1 MLGAAAENSGWP
13 GQHPAPPLRRRQ
25 AGTTDPD
32 GRQNAMASQVP
43 TTPVSGGDDYFMLL
57 RKARQRRTSGAR
69 LALSEL
75 TGLTDS
81 QRKSLLQAQALADRF
96 ETELDARQKALD
108 DARKARQQQS
118 VSDRRKAEQ
127 AEAARKLEKARKEM
141 ERLKTQ
147 AQTAAAA
154 GDVERARS
162 IAQAVKGVLREIS
175 TALRTLHSAAAT
187 AFLTGEPGAAGPLPA
202 QAGATEGQALTGTA
216 GPTAEE
222 QTATDNGTPLAA
234 GQEQT
239 SDTADDPTGQPTD
252 QRQDQQNRTTA
263 RPVAGADIDP
273 VLIEAQGDA
282 AKAVAIARQIVA
294 ILRAM
299 RPRNPVETPD
309 AAPGQTDRPA
319 SDAPAAPSPDRRQG
333 HRNAVE
339 QMSADVEGLAL
350 SLALTSGQT
359 LNIQT

>member
-1 MLGAAAENSGWP
+1 
-13 GQHPAPPLRRRQ
+13 
-25 AGTTDPD
+25 
-32 GRQNAMASQVP
+32 MASQVP
-43 TTPVSGGDDYFMLL
+43 PSPFAGGDDYFTLL

-69 LALSEL
+69 LALSAL

-81 QRKSLLQAQALADRF
+81 QRKSLIQAQALADRF

-154 GDVERARS
+154 GDVDRARS

-187 AFLTGEPGAAGPLPA
+187 AFLTGESGAQGTGGNTPA
-202 QAGATEGQALTGTA
+202 QAVTTEGQPVTDMAAQTA
-216 GPTAEE
+216 E
-222 QTATDNGTPLAA
+222 QTASDNNTAPTA

-239 SDTADDPTGQPTD
+239 GDNTDDPTGQPTD
-252 QRQDQQNRTTA
+252 QKQDQQNQTTA

-299 RPRNPVETPD
+299 RPKDPGGQPEGS
-309 AAPGQTDRPA
+309 PGQTGPAA
-319 SDAPAAPSPDRRQG
+319 SDPADRTRG
-333 HRNAVE
+333 YRSAVE

-350 SLALTSGQT
+350 GLTLISGQT
-359 LNIQT
+359 LNIQA